1 MMDTVVERIIDNKM
15 LSFET
20 AKLCTLNAV
29 QGNRVSVTPIKPNKL
44 GVAYS
49 MLSNIRTFENT
60 DYSTKIGSTVLVVFL
75 DKELSEGVVVGVI
88 A

>member
-1 MMDTVVERIIDNKM
+1 MMDQVVERIIDNKM

-29 QGNRVSVTPIKPNKL
+29 EGSRVSVTPIKPNKL
-44 GVAYS
+44 GFSYS